1 VVSGGQDK
9 KPRHFREVVVLAAW
23 SDAAMAD
30 EAITD
35 DFDVSEDPCGMLEDT
50 YPVVEGIRVVPED
63 TRVVVDNA

>member
-1 VVSGGQDK
+1 MVSGGQDK
-9 KPRHFREVVVLAAW
+9 KPRHFREVVVLAVCD
-23 SDAAMAD
+23 DAAMAD

-63 TRVVVDNA
+63 TCVVVDNA